1 VGNEYKQVIHG
12 AAGQG
17 CWTFGA
23 RLSNLQITGENC
35 EPAIHGS
42 TLARA
47 AMFMVTFGTT
57 ISMARPRAMRYRTG
71 QATFMSTD
79 RVAVRLLYDS
89 LAMTACNNYWGTL
102 DEAVIEQIIYDKGWI
117 YSVHPLAGR
126 SRSEYADS
134 RQPASA
140 VHAEHPCGSNPP
152 FAHGKGRISG
162 VSRRISLPIH
172 SNSMTCVGPTRK
184 PPLPHALGGA
194 PPDDLI

>member
-1 VGNEYKQVIHG
+1 VLDIRGKTVQLADHRRKLRIRHTRVDVGTSGDIHG
-12 AAGQG
+12 YVRNNYFYGQ
-17 CWTFGA
+17 
-23 RLSNLQITGENC
+23 
-35 EPAIHGS
+35 
-42 TLARA
+42 
-47 AMFMVTFGTT
+47 TT
-57 ISMARPRAMRYRTG
+57 SMARPRAMRYRTG

-126 SRSEYADS
+126 SRSEYTDS
-134 RQPASA
+134 RQPASD

-152 FAHGKGRISG
+152 FAHRKGRISG
-162 VSRRISLPIH
+162 VSRRISLPSH
-172 SNSMTCVGPTRK
+172 SNSMTCLGPTRK